1 MVPELSLGLDNP
13 ASNKPVTVPKAEEGD
28 GDDEEAYDSGVAA
41 ASAAVHTTAGDSA
54 QAPGQLRHFIIKGLV
69 PSCTNLLVK
78 RLGLA
83 CWKVEVQVGHAR
95 IKHVYM

>member
-1 MVPELSLGLDNP
+1 MVPEFSLGLDNP
-13 ASNKPVTVPKAEEGD
+13 ASNKPVTVPKAEGGD
-28 GDDEEAYDSGVAA
+28 GDDEEASDSGVAA
-41 ASAAVHTTAGDSA
+41 ASAAAHPAAAGDSA

-83 CWKVEVQVGHAR
+83 CWKV
-95 IKHVYM
+95 